1 MESAAD
7 LVEVVGRTHTPL
19 HVVVP
24 EDVVCVLE
32 LGGVADGLPLVLLG
46 AVDDVILV
54 PEDVSVALRRLEAQI
69 VMTGVPVLAEAAHGG
84 RS

>member
-1 MESAAD
+1 
-7 LVEVVGRTHTPL
+7 
-19 HVVVP
+19 
-24 EDVVCVLE
+24 
-32 LGGVADGLPLVLLG
+32 
-46 AVDDVILV
+46 V